1 MSALNN
7 RLLSFQLSDF
17 SDIVDL
23 RTISEHCSNLTLLA
37 VNAAAVVISGDTYI
51 NKNVLSGQ
59 YNSQEGEVEIVYQNI
74 QQKTL
79 FPFLKGTI
87 SWTSIS

>member
-7 RLLSFQLSDF
+7 RLLSFQHSDF

-23 RTISEHCSNLTLLA
+23 RTISEHCSKLTFLA

-51 NKNVLSGQ
+51 NSNNILHGETNLEELEVQRFCKNG
-59 YNSQEGEVEIVYQNI
+59 YQ
-74 QQKTL
+74 KFL
-79 FPFLKGTI
+79 FPHLKGKI
-87 SWTSIS
+87 R